1 MTIDEIL
8 EITDAVANIDG
19 EDVYILENGMF
30 KELERLRDRIETEK
44 KNHLFAM
51 LSKDVEFICSHPDF
65 AIVFRPVKWGK
76 CKKMGTMP
84 GV

>member
-19 EDVYILENGMF
+19 EDVYILENGML
-30 KELERLRDRIETEK
+30 KELERLRNRIETEK

-51 LSKDVEFICSHPDF
+51 LSKDV
-65 AIVFRPVKWGK
+65 
-76 CKKMGTMP
+76 
-84 GV
+84 